1 MLRKKAL
8 LPPLGLLTVAALLPP
23 DWHLKLIDLT
33 FQEITPRD
41 WEGCDLVFISGMVV
55 QHRGIL
61 ENIREGKRRGKTVV
75 VGGPWA
81 FHFSAEALAAGADL
95 VVKGEAENAMPQLL
109 QSLQE
114 QESGRVIT
122 ATDFAD
128 LGESPPPRYDLINLN
143 HYTDMALQF
152 SRGCPFHCEF
162 CDITLMLGRRVR
174 TKSPR
179 QILAEL
185 QQLYDL
191 GWRGAVFF
199 VDDNFVGNPGQ
210 AKALLQELLPWVVS
224 RGRPFD
230 FYTQASVNLAAHQ
243 DLLELMVETGFTSVF
258 LGIETPDVESLKQ
271 AKKFQ
276 NVAVDLDSVCQQINR
291 AGLQIIAGCIIGF
304 DSERPGAD
312 QRLLEFAKRQQ
323 IPEMF
328 ITLLQAGPGTDL
340 WRRLEQEGRLLPGG
354 YEHLSNQTG
363 LPNFKPT
370 RPLPQIVQE
379 FIRLYQVLYEPKFYL
394 KRVVTYFRRMKAPAP
409 KKPFRWPRLFEV
421 RAVLL
426 LLWRQGILSSSQRQF
441 WQALLTAAWYFPTR
455 LPHFFSLCIKWEHF
469 SDYQHTITTSLQ
481 RQLAQIEP
489 DLPWPP
495 PPPHKRMDAV

>member
-23 DWHLKLIDLT
+23 DWRLKLLDLT
-33 FQEITPRD
+33 FQEITSQD
-41 WEGCDLVFISGMVV
+41 WEDCDLVFISGMVV

-81 FHFSAEALAAGADL
+81 LHFSADALAAGADL
-95 VVKGEAENAMPQLL
+95 VVKGEAENSMPQLL
-109 QSLQE
+109 RSLQE
-114 QESGRVIT
+114 RESGRVI
-122 ATDFAD
+122 AAAD
-128 LGESPPPRYDLINLN
+128 LADLEKSPPPRYDLIDLN

-185 QQLYDL
+185 QILYDL

-199 VDDNFVGNPGQ
+199 VDDNFVGNPGK
-210 AKALLQELLPWVVS
+210 ARALLQELLPWVVS

-230 FYTQASVNLAAHQ
+230 FYTQTSVNLTAHQ
-243 DLLELMVETGFTSVF
+243 DLPELMVEAGFTSIF
-258 LGIETPDVESLKQ
+258 LGIETQDVESLKQ

-291 AGLQIIAGCIIGF
+291 AGLLIIAGCIIGF
-304 DSERPGAD
+304 DAERPGAD
-312 QRLLEFAKRQQ
+312 RRLLEFAKRQQ

-328 ITLLQAGPGTDL
+328 ITLLQAVPGTDL
-340 WRRLEQEGRLLPGG
+340 WRRLEQEGRLLASG
-354 YEHLSNQTG
+354 YEHFSNQTG

-370 RPLPQIVQE
+370 RPLPQIVHE
-379 FIRLYQVLYEPKFYL
+379 FINLYQVLYEPKFYL
-394 KRVVTYFRRMKAPAP
+394 KRVVTSLRRMNAPAP
-409 KKPFRWPRLFEV
+409 KKSFRWPRLFEI

-426 LLWRQGILSSSQRQF
+426 LLRRQGILSPSRRQF
-441 WQALLTAAWYFPTR
+441 WQALLQAACYFPTR
-455 LPHFFSLCIKWEHF
+455 LHHFLSLCIKWEHF
-469 SDYQHTITTSLQ
+469 ADYQQTITTSLQ
-481 RQLAQIEP
+481 GQLTEMESG
-489 DLPWPP
+489 LPWPP
-495 PPPHKRMDAV
+495 PGR